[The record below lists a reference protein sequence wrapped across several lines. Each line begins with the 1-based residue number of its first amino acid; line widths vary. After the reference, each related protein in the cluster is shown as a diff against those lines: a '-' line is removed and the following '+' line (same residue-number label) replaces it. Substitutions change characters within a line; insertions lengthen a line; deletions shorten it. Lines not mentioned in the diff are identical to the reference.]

1 MKHLLTFLKGVLF
14 GASNLIPGMSG
25 GTMLVITNIYDKLLN
40 AIANIFK
47 KFKTVIFFLIL
58 FGVGAVIGIL
68 GGGIFLKRVM
78 LEYIPL
84 PTYCFF
90 AGIILG
96 SVPMLAKPVIKKINW
111 KYVISFILGAA
122 CVIGLMFLGLAF
134 NKDSSV
140 PIGEVTLGFKDYVL
154 LFVSGFI
161 GCFAMLI
168 PGVSG
173 VLMLVVFNYYGTFMD
188 AISNITKFSMQGYS
202 NVILVI
208 LPVGLGILAGLIPAS
223 KLLSWMFKRFPI
235 GSYFAILGFVLASI
249 PVIFVNFFTEYGSIE
264 STTTTLQI
272 VFGVLA
278 LPLGFVLSFFLSKLK
293 KNKSDDT
300 NEIEE
305 NPILEEP
312 KVEEIKEEDATLVEE
327 NSNNIEDEQPE

>member
-1 MKHLLTFLKGVLF
+1 MKHILTFLKGVLF

-25 GTMLVITNIYDKLLN
+25 GTMLVITKIYDKLLDS
-40 AIANIFK
+40 IANILK
-47 KFKTVIFFLIL
+47 KFKAVIIFLLI
-58 FGVGAVIGIL
+58 FAVGAIIGIL

-111 KYVISFILGAA
+111 KYVISFILGALA
-122 CVIGLMFLGLAF
+122 VIGLMFLGLTF

-140 PIGEVTLGFKDYVL
+140 PIGDVTLEFKDYAL

-188 AISNITKFSMQGYS
+188 AIAHITKFSMAGYH
-202 NVILVI
+202 NVILVL
-208 LPVGLGILAGLIPAS
+208 LPFGLGIIAGLIPAS

-249 PVIFVNFFTEYGSIE
+249 PVIFVNFFQEYGSNP
-264 STTTTLQI
+264 STTATLQI
-272 VFGVLA
+272 ILGFISLRI
-278 LPLGFVLSFFLSKLK
+278 GFVLSYFLSKLK
-293 KNKSDDT
+293 MNNKEDNEIDGNT
-300 NEIEE
+300 IVVEEKEIQQEQVEEIEE
-305 NPILEEP
+305 NKPNI
-312 KVEEIKEEDATLVEE
+312 IK
-327 NSNNIEDEQPE
+327 DEQP